1 MANQDHIRNPVEWTA
16 DQIRAVGSAVG
27 QTGHA
32 LRDHEDR
39 HGDLPAI
46 RRITVADL
54 GDVLAKGLD
63 DFAACRSDVIFLC
76 VIYPLAGFVL
86 AWSMFN
92 YDVVPLLFPL
102 ASGFALIGPVAAVG
116 LYEMSRRRE
125 QGATVSW
132 GDAFGVLATPAFGAI
147 LVLGLILLGIFLL
160 WLITAYTIYQVTMGQ
175 EGIVSL
181 GAFYRDVFTTGKG
194 GVLIVVGVGIGFLFA
209 AAGPGDQRGLVPDAA
224 RPRRGAAHRGRDL
237 GPRGAGEPGADGGL
251 GRDRGRRSD
260 DRLITPVAGPDCR
273 DAGARSRHLAPLSQS
288 GGAPVGD
295 GLSQHWSGLRSLF
308 GTRLPVA
315 GDPADHRRRRADHR
329 R

>member
-102 ASGFALIGPVAAVG
+102 ASGFALVGPVAAVG

-209 AAGPGDQRGLVPDAA
+209 LLVLAISVVSFPMLLDRDVGLHTAVATSGVIVA
-224 RPRRGAAHRGRDL
+224 
-237 GPRGAGEPGADGGL
+237 GGL
-251 GRDRGRRSD
+251 MIGSLPLLLG
-260 DRLITPVAGPDCR
+260 LIVVMPVLGHATW
-273 DAGARSRHLAPLSQS
+273 HLYRKVVVHP
-288 GGAPVGD
+288 
-295 GLSQHWSGLRSLF
+295 
-308 GTRLPVA
+308 
-315 GDPADHRRRRADHR
+315 
-329 R
+329 